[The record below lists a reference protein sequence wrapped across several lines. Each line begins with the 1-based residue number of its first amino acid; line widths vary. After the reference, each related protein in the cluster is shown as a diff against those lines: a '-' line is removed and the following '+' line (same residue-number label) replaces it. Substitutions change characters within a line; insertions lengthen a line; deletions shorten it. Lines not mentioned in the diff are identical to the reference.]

1 MNLISGN
8 CSTVRFSREEWINH
22 SPLENVVRFGLF
34 FNGGDLV
41 SGALNGLLAIVSL
54 AIAAVCFWF
63 YRQNA
68 NGLLIAAAIVFAVLM
83 VVFGGMFLSGRVNKT
98 DDIHITE

>member
-22 SPLENVVRFGLF
+22 SPLGNVVRFGLF